1 MDITVR
7 AIMGM
12 ADIQIPGS
20 ARVSISINTRRGKRG
35 LVANDSEYGSF
46 YATNSSSRFVI
57 ALNIPKK
64 EGQNENFNTE
74 N

>member
-1 MDITVR
+1 MRI
-7 AIMGM
+7 

-20 ARVSISINTRRGKRG
+20 ARVSISINTRRSKRR
-35 LVANDSEYGSF
+35 LANDSEYGSF

>member
-1 MDITVR
+1 MAIT
-7 AIMGM
+7 GM

-20 ARVSISINTRRGKRG
+20 EKVYISINTRRGKRR
-35 LVANDSEYGSF
+35 LANNSEYSSF
-46 YATNSSSRFVI
+46 YATNFSSRFVI

>member
-1 MDITVR
+1 M
-7 AIMGM
+7 
-12 ADIQIPGS
+12 
-20 ARVSISINTRRGKRG
+20 SISINTRRSKRRP
-35 LVANDSEYGSF
+35 ANDSEYGSF